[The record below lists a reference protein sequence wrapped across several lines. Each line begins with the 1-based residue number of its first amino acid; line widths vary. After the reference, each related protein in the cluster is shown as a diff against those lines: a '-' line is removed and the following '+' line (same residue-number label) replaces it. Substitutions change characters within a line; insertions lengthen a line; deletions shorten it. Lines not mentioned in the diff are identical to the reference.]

1 LSQSEREKLLDSLGW
16 KLLHELQ
23 TDARISFAK
32 LGRRVGL
39 STPAV
44 AERVRRMEDEGI
56 IRAYRAEIDPARVG
70 LPITAF
76 IRMSIVGNVLVKL
89 TECVHTMPEIVEC
102 NRGTGED
109 SFILKVSAVSIEHLK
124 DVIDRLTPFGTTST
138 SLVLESLIE
147 RNLLTPEVLDWGA
160 SRKQEWSATK
170 RPVRSTRSSSQN
182 FEGYGLLRQRKSSAQ
197 AGVTGKER
205 RQSASGSPPPG
216 MPERRKA

>member
-1 LSQSEREKLLDSLGW
+1 MSQSEREKLLDSLGW
-16 KLLHELQ
+16 KLLLELQ

-56 IRAYRAEIDPARVG
+56 IRAYRAEINPARVG

-76 IRMSIVGNVLVKL
+76 IRMSIVGNVLAKL
-89 TECVHTMPEIVEC
+89 TECVHAMPEIVEC

-109 SFILKVSAVSIEHLK
+109 SFILKVSAVSVEHLK

-147 RNLLTPEVLDWGA
+147 RNLLTPRVLEWGA
-160 SRKQEWSATK
+160 TRKQDWVAPKSPGRA
-170 RPVRSTRSSSQN
+170 VSSPTAN
-182 FEGYGLLRQRKSSAQ
+182 FEGYGLLRQRKPPVQ
-197 AGVTGKER
+197 AAMAGKER
-205 RQSASGSPPPG
+205 RQSPKGSPPPG
-216 MPERRKA
+216 IPERRKA

>member
-1 LSQSEREKLLDSLGW
+1 MSHSEREKLLDPLGW
-16 KLLHELQ
+16 KLLNELQ
-23 TDARISFAK
+23 ADARISFAK

-76 IRMSIVGNVLVKL
+76 IRMSIVGNVLGKL
-89 TECVHTMPEIVEC
+89 TECVHAMPEIVEC

-109 SFILKVSAVSIEHLK
+109 SFILKVNAVSIEHLK

-147 RNLLTPEVLDWGA
+147 RNLLTPSVLEWGA
-160 SRKQEWSATK
+160 SRKPAWTAPK
-170 RPVRSTRSSSQN
+170 RPGRAISSTSAS
-182 FEGYGLLRQRKSSAQ
+182 FEGYGLLRQRKPTLH
-197 AGVTGKER
+197 AGVAGRDR
-205 RQSASGSPPPG
+205 RQGASGSPPPG
-216 MPERRKA
+216 IAERRKA